1 MTEPPTLRIDDEGAV
16 RIAHVGGELE
26 VSSVG
31 PLRDRM
37 LSAVENHDAGLII
50 DLSDVG
56 YVDSA
61 GVNLLFEIAERLT
74 VRQLAFAIV
83 YPEGGVVERVFML
96 VNLAAVAEVHHSVDE
111 AARAILAREGS
122 E

>member
-1 MTEPPTLRIDDEGAV
+1 M
-16 RIAHVGGELE
+16 
-26 VSSVG
+26 SSVG

-37 LSAVENHDAGLII
+37 LSAVENHDVGLVI
-50 DLSDVG
+50 DLSDAG

-83 YPEGGVVERVFML
+83 YPEGGVVERVFTL
-96 VNLAAVAEVHHSVDE
+96 VDLASVAEVHHSVDE
-111 AARAILAREGS
+111 AVQAILAREGS